1 MEYDFHTMFNQPKH
15 CTLKT
20 SMLKSMIGSA
30 RNFPI
35 LDPSVIFM
43 DFPQLGVSQKIHNC
57 VFLNKNYKNLDTVN
71 PNNWPF
77 RPKQR
82 NNSPVTKHLGDP
94 QRGGE
99 TGTWDSL
106 VVDLP
111 THQYITWW

>member
-1 MEYDFHTMFNQPKH
+1 
-15 CTLKT
+15 
-20 SMLKSMIGSA
+20 MIGSA

-35 LDPSVIFM
+35 LDPSVICM
-43 DFPQLGVSQKIHNC
+43 DFSQLGVSKKKHTW
-57 VFLNKNYKNLDTVN
+57 VFLKKKKNLGVSKKNTTACFSKRTIKKNLDTVN

-77 RPKQR
+77 RSRQR

-111 THQYITWW
+111 THQYITW